1 MKILFTASEAYPLV
15 KTGGLGDVIHSLP
28 RALQA
33 LGAEVRVVL
42 PAYRLVLEQME
53 SLRIAGWLQVQGAGR
68 RHEVRILEAGSRHL
82 GVPLLLVDAPLLFD
96 RPGNPYLHPD
106 GYNWHDNAE
115 RFTVF
120 SRAVARLAADGSLL
134 DWRPDV
140 VHCHD
145 WQAGLVPAFL
155 SLDSRAPASV
165 FTIHNLSYAGI
176 FSHQEFEQLAL
187 PKAWWSPD
195 AIEFF
200 GNFSMLK
207 AGVVFSDHVTTVS
220 PTYAE
225 EIQTPAFGY
234 GFDGVLRAMRHKL
247 SGILNGI
254 DTEIW
259 NPATDP
265 YLPSHYSARHRYLAG
280 KRDNKKALLEQLGA
294 EADEAALEA
303 PLLGF
308 IGRLVEQKGI
318 DLLLEAIPALLA
330 HPGVR
335 LVVLG
340 SGESRFESALRELAA
355 IHPGQLLLTLGYSEE
370 LAHRIEAGCDLF
382 LMPSRFEPCGLN
394 QLYSLRYGTPPVVH
408 AVGGLA
414 DTVVDATRENLEAG
428 RATGFL
434 FRQPTT
440 DALLEAVQRALKLY
454 RNDSDWHR
462 LIRTAMAQDFG
473 WSRSAARY
481 MALYET
487 LRGKSAT
494 IHTPSVETAGAS
506 PNRHEQP

>member
-1 MKILFTASEAYPLV
+1 MKILFAASEAYPLV
-15 KTGGLGDVIHSLP
+15 KTGGLGDVIYSLP
-28 RALQA
+28 RALQQQ
-33 LGAEVRVVL
+33 GAEVRVIL
-42 PAYRLVLEQME
+42 PAYRLVLEQMD
-53 SLRIAGWLQVQGAGR
+53 SLRIAGWMQVQGAGR
-68 RHEVRILEAGSRHL
+68 LHDARILEAGSRHL
-82 GVPLLLVDAPLLFD
+82 GVPLLLVDVPSLFD
-96 RPGNPYLHPD
+96 RPGNPYLHPE

-120 SRAVARLAADGSLL
+120 SRAVARLASDTRLL
-134 DWRPDV
+134 EWRPEV

-155 SLDSRAPASV
+155 SLEEQAPASL

-187 PKAWWSPD
+187 PRSWWSPD
-195 AIEFF
+195 ALEFF

-207 AGVVFSDHVTTVS
+207 GGIVFSQHITTVS

-254 DTEIW
+254 DLETW

-265 YLPSHYSARHRYLAG
+265 FLPSHYSARHRYLAG
-280 KRDNKKALLEQLGA
+280 KRENKAALLQQLGV
-294 EADEAALEA
+294 EVSDQVLEE

-318 DLLLEAIPALLA
+318 DLLIEALPALFT
-330 HPGVR
+330 HPDVR
-335 LVVLG
+335 LVLLG
-340 SGESRFESALRELAA
+340 SGESRFETALRELAA
-355 IHPGQLLLTLGYSEE
+355 LYPGRLLLNLGYSEE
-370 LAHRIEAGCDLF
+370 LSHRIEAASDLF

-408 AVGGLA
+408 AVGGLV
-414 DTVVDATRENLEAG
+414 DTVVDATPENLEAG
-428 RATGFL
+428 RATGFH
-434 FRQPTT
+434 FHEPTST
-440 DALLEAVQRALKLY
+440 ALLGALEHALRLY
-454 RNDSDWHR
+454 RNPPVWHQ

-473 WSRSAARY
+473 WARSARRY
-481 MALYET
+481 LELYRQ
-487 LRGKSAT
+487 LG
-494 IHTPSVETAGAS
+494 AGTVDD
-506 PNRHEQP
+506 